1 MNWLDAE
8 REYEDEVIGE
18 TTLGRLFEDA
28 AERNANR
35 PAQQYKG
42 GVVDRS
48 LTESVIPAAAPG
60 EFRPL
65 SYAEMRDIVRMLA
78 AGFRDLGIERGD
90 RVGLFANTRME
101 WAQCDFALL
110 SAGAV
115 VTTVYADSSPSK
127 IEYLLDD
134 PNASAVIVEDQQRL
148 EHVLEIEDNLD
159 LEFIVSMDRLEGE
172 VTEREDVLTLAD
184 VYERGEE
191 TFDLETYQAWVDAPA
206 MDDLA
211 SLIYTSG
218 TTGKPKASSSP
229 TVTSGRT
236 STRSASD
243 SGRDRREAT
252 TCRSSTRT
260 RLRFR
265 TCRWHTFS
273 SERRDTS

>member
-134 PNASAVIVEDQQRL
+134 PNAR
-148 EHVLEIEDNLD
+148 
-159 LEFIVSMDRLEGE
+159 
-172 VTEREDVLTLAD
+172 
-184 VYERGEE
+184 
-191 TFDLETYQAWVDAPA
+191 P
-206 MDDLA
+206 
-211 SLIYTSG
+211 
-218 TTGKPKASSSP
+218 SSSK
-229 TVTSGRT
+229 TSSDLST
-236 STRSASD
+236 SSRSKTILTSSSSSRWIDSRARSRSA
-243 SGRDRREAT
+243 
-252 TCRSSTRT
+252 
-260 RLRFR
+260 R
-265 TCRWHTFS
+265 TC
-273 SERRDTS
+273 